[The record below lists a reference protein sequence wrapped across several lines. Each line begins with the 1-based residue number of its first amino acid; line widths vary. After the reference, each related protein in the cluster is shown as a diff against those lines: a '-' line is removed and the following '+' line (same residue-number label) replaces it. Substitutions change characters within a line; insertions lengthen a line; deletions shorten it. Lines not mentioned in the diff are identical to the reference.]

1 MGTDGYS
8 HGSDHLKT
16 CVDVDVSALKFL
28 QRFPLLWFRKRTD
41 ATPKETQ
48 QSAFEEAEAGKREL
62 ATLIDI
68 KVGQLKFATAKE
80 LKTQFHASKAG
91 LADLSSLPKDVMV
104 LIHPDLRLLDAR
116 SDVVLHHGA
125 KPHATPWFSAETL
138 AAAVM
143 LSSSQQLNNVSFL
156 EQLDRGV
163 RVTEPQLVQVRCPK
177 CGRLGA
183 LANAPP
189 APPTWRC
196 NGCRGRGDPEGCR
209 NARRAVAA
217 YRSGHYRGE
226 ATLKSMLQ
234 SAIKRGHAE
243 VALL

>member
-1 MGTDGYS
+1 MI
-8 HGSDHLKT
+8 
-16 CVDVDVSALKFL
+16 L
-28 QRFPLLWFRKRTD
+28 QVPR
-41 ATPKETQ
+41 
-48 QSAFEEAEAGKREL
+48 
-62 ATLIDI
+62 
-68 KVGQLKFATAKE
+68 
-80 LKTQFHASKAG
+80 
-91 LADLSSLPKDVMV
+91 
-104 LIHPDLRLLDAR
+104 
-116 SDVVLHHGA
+116 
-125 KPHATPWFSAETL
+125 
-138 AAAVM
+138 
-143 LSSSQQLNNVSFL
+143 
-156 EQLDRGV
+156 QLDRGV

-234 SAIKRGHAE
+234 SAIKRGMGNGAMGPLVLDYDICH
-243 VALL
+243 

>member
-1 MGTDGYS
+1 MVPSQVRGMI
-8 HGSDHLKT
+8 
-16 CVDVDVSALKFL
+16 L
-28 QRFPLLWFRKRTD
+28 QVPR
-41 ATPKETQ
+41 
-48 QSAFEEAEAGKREL
+48 
-62 ATLIDI
+62 
-68 KVGQLKFATAKE
+68 
-80 LKTQFHASKAG
+80 
-91 LADLSSLPKDVMV
+91 
-104 LIHPDLRLLDAR
+104 
-116 SDVVLHHGA
+116 
-125 KPHATPWFSAETL
+125 
-138 AAAVM
+138 
-143 LSSSQQLNNVSFL
+143 
-156 EQLDRGV
+156 QLDRGV

-234 SAIKRGHAE
+234 SAIKRGMGNGAMGPLVLDYDICH
-243 VALL
+243 